1 MTSIIIPNLNGDFYK
16 ETEEIFK
23 RILNCGVTVCGFD
36 TESTVQNAFK
46 NSDRDKSTDC
56 YVSIIQI
63 CINQNHGG
71 VIFEGISDQIS
82 SDCLSKTI
90 NEEINYTCYIIP
102 IKQIFIKYKYFP
114 KSMRK
119 FFQSKNIY
127 KVGAGIR
134 EDVHRL
140 KKFIFENLKL
150 EFDGFIDLQDIARSI
165 GCNNYSLDSLAQSYL
180 NTNKSKS
187 KLGNYEGELTTDQ
200 VYYAS
205 HDSYLSLAIYLKMI
219 NPSPFIKKVTS
230 PQLDKISITSNDLL
244 YKEVSKINP
253 KANELD
259 ISDND
264 ADALLNYLN
273 NSKLL
278 LSNKIC
284 KYSSIYNT
292 ITCTYKKW
300 NKYDNKSKKEM
311 LDKCLDLLI
320 NKNIINKVGDNSYIK
335 VKPNAENNSIN
346 SILEELIPKCIP
358 SVGIKEKSL
367 INFLTTSISSLI
379 SDPLMRKNTI
389 ISFIIESIQ
398 NGKLLENNN
407 KLYIK

>member
-1 MTSIIIPNLNGDFYK
+1 
-16 ETEEIFK
+16 
-23 RILNCGVTVCGFD
+23 
-36 TESTVQNAFK
+36 
-46 NSDRDKSTDC
+46 
-56 YVSIIQI
+56 
-63 CINQNHGG
+63 
-71 VIFEGISDQIS
+71 
-82 SDCLSKTI
+82 
-90 NEEINYTCYIIP
+90 
-102 IKQIFIKYKYFP
+102 
-114 KSMRK
+114 MRK

-140 KKFIFENLKL
+140 KKFISENLKL

-219 NPSPFIKKVTS
+219 NPSPFIQKVTS

-244 YKEVSKINP
+244 YKKVSKINP

-278 LSNKIC
+278 LSDKIC

-335 VKPNAENNSIN
+335 LKPNAENNSIN

-379 SDPLMRKNTI
+379 SDPFMRKNTI